1 MEELKDTV
9 KLEPISAIIARN
21 YSDIIK
27 QARYRPFDEIGF
39 INKHILKHACD
50 GDHHVTI
57 CLNKDRNELEK
68 IRDAYKSKGFYCY
81 VDVHKIEI
89 WWD

>member
-9 KLEPISAIIARN
+9 KLESISAMLAKN
-21 YSDIIK
+21 CSDIIK
-27 QARYRPFDEIGF
+27 QAKYRPFDEISF
-39 INKHILKHACD
+39 INKHILTYACN

-57 CLNKDRNELEK
+57 YLNKDRDELEK
-68 IRDAYKSKGFYCY
+68 IRDAYESKGFYCY
-81 VDVHKIEI
+81 VDTHKIEI